1 MRLKKFTKTALTL
14 CGAVFVSSMVNFAG
28 ASPTAPSSFAENT
41 FEHQLDNGLKIIV
54 RENHR
59 APVVTTMVW
68 YKVGSVDE
76 PRGLGGISHM
86 LEHMMFKGTDT
97 LGPNEHSTIIANLGG
112 RDNAFTSYDYTA
124 YFENLPSWE
133 LETALKL
140 EADRMQ
146 NLVLTEVDF
155 APERLVVANERRQR
169 TDSSPQAKFFEA
181 FNATVWNTSAYRNP
195 IIGWMPEIE
204 AWTLDDLK
212 DWYARYYA
220 PNNATLVVVGDVDA
234 KQTFALAEHHFGGI
248 PKSEG
253 IVHPNEFETE
263 QLGEKRIH
271 LNIPANMPLLLM
283 VYKVPSINTAD
294 DKNDVYALLLAST
307 ILDGLD
313 SSRITKR
320 LVRQEQIALSTGNY
334 YSFDRRYDTTVLF
347 SAVPTAGV
355 SLSAI
360 ESEIKAEIA
369 RLQTE
374 KVSEAELKRIIN
386 LYRASEIYSQ
396 DSIYQQAMMLGST
409 TTTGEGW
416 QNREKLLDE
425 LEKVTP
431 EMIQEVAQ
439 RYFIDQRLT
448 VGLLEPKALPESEP
462 ESESDPAMESAI
474 EPVAE
479 STDTKESTDESQGA

>member
-1 MRLKKFTKTALTL
+1 MSAISLKNCAIPSVSTLTERPSRSNSSVRQTRLSSIGGFMRLKKFTKTALTL
-14 CGAVFVSSMVNFAG
+14 CGAVFVSSMVTFAG

-146 NLVLTEVDF
+146 NLVLTEDDF

-169 TDSSPQAKFFEA
+169 TDSSAQAKFFEA

-234 KQTFALAEHHFGGI
+234 KQTFAL
-248 PKSEG
+248 
-253 IVHPNEFETE
+253 
-263 QLGEKRIH
+263 
-271 LNIPANMPLLLM
+271 
-283 VYKVPSINTAD
+283 
-294 DKNDVYALLLAST
+294 
-307 ILDGLD
+307 
-313 SSRITKR
+313 
-320 LVRQEQIALSTGNY
+320 
-334 YSFDRRYDTTVLF
+334 
-347 SAVPTAGV
+347 
-355 SLSAI
+355 
-360 ESEIKAEIA
+360 
-369 RLQTE
+369 
-374 KVSEAELKRIIN
+374 
-386 LYRASEIYSQ
+386 
-396 DSIYQQAMMLGST
+396 
-409 TTTGEGW
+409 
-416 QNREKLLDE
+416 
-425 LEKVTP
+425 
-431 EMIQEVAQ
+431 
-439 RYFIDQRLT
+439 
-448 VGLLEPKALPESEP
+448 
-462 ESESDPAMESAI
+462 
-474 EPVAE
+474 
-479 STDTKESTDESQGA
+479 